1 MTATRVSRPLRRVAI
16 RVDASPQIGTGH
28 FMRCLALADAIR
40 RRGGEIEFI
49 SRHMPEHLRR
59 ALTAHRHGFHPLG
72 HARAGE
78 CAGGEY
84 SKWLGTTEKADADE
98 TLARLTERKP
108 DLLIVDHYALGSQWE
123 AAVRSSVGRVLVIDD
138 LANRAHECDFL
149 LDQNVCDGADERYR
163 GKVPGGCQ
171 LLLGPRY
178 ALLRGRFRTLRERVG
193 ERHGPIRRVLVF
205 LGGVDS
211 GNYTGMAIK
220 ALSSVAGSDLA
231 ADIVIGELHPGRREI
246 EVACVSAGY
255 ACHIETDRMA
265 ELMAAADL
273 AIGSGGSATWERCCL
288 GLPTVTLCVA
298 DNQRRLVDEAALCG
312 LVYAPQV
319 APEDAATLARHL
331 QSLMENPL
339 LLRAM
344 SRNGLRMVDG
354 RGRERVVRAL
364 GYSDVRVR
372 DATPADSANILS
384 WRNEPDVRLV
394 SIDSRA
400 IDQATHDAW
409 FASVMADP
417 DRMLLIGE
425 RGQRQVGVVRFD
437 VREDEARVS
446 IFLAPGL
453 AGTGMGSDLLAAGE
467 EGLAE
472 RRRNVK
478 VVLADVKGGNLASRR
493 LFEAAGYELR
503 SALYVKRLR
512 TP

>member
-1 MTATRVSRPLRRVAI
+1 
-16 RVDASPQIGTGH
+16 
-28 FMRCLALADAIR
+28 
-40 RRGGEIEFI
+40 
-49 SRHMPEHLRR
+49 
-59 ALTAHRHGFHPLG
+59 
-72 HARAGE
+72 
-78 CAGGEY
+78 
-84 SKWLGTTEKADADE
+84 
-98 TLARLTERKP
+98 
-108 DLLIVDHYALGSQWE
+108 
-123 AAVRSSVGRVLVIDD
+123 
-138 LANRAHECDFL
+138 
-149 LDQNVCDGADERYR
+149 
-163 GKVPGGCQ
+163 
-171 LLLGPRY
+171 
-178 ALLRGRFRTLRERVG
+178 
-193 ERHGPIRRVLVF
+193 
-205 LGGVDS
+205 
-211 GNYTGMAIK
+211 
-220 ALSSVAGSDLA
+220 
-231 ADIVIGELHPGRREI
+231 
-246 EVACVSAGY
+246 
-255 ACHIETDRMA
+255 MA

-298 DNQRRLVDEAALCG
+298 DNQRRLVEEAALCG
-312 LVYAPQV
+312 LVYATQV
-319 APEDAATLARHL
+319 GPEDAATLARHL

-372 DATPADSANILS
+372 DATPADSANILF
-384 WRNEPDVRLV
+384 WRNEPNVRLV

-400 IDQATHDAW
+400 IDRATHDAW

-425 RGQRQVGVVRFD
+425 RGQREVGVVRFD
-437 VREDEARVS
+437 IREDEARVS

-453 AGTGMGSDLLAAGE
+453 AGTGIGSDLLAAGE
-467 EGLAE
+467 EDLAE

-478 VVLADVKGGNLASRR
+478 VVLADVKGGNLASRK